1 MDFKNKVVLVTG
13 ASKGIGKAT
22 ALLFGKL
29 GASVVV
35 NYNSD
40 EKNAKEVAELIKKSG
55 GKAICIKADV
65 SKQNEVKEMFKQ
77 TLKTYAT
84 IDILVNNAGFANKSK
99 TILDAT
105 SEEWDATFAT
115 NLKGVFLCCQEAAKI
130 MLEKNTGTIVNISSI
145 RGLEHCGR
153 PGILDYCAAKAG
165 VINLTKSLAKELAPN
180 IRVNS
185 VAPGFTETDNAKKWP
200 EDVKKKAVNDA
211 YIKRLV
217 QPEEIANAVAFL
229 ASNEASAITG
239 QVLIV
244 DCGYS
249 LK

>member
-29 GASVVV
+29 GANVIV
-35 NYNSD
+35 NYRSD
-40 EKNAKEVAELIKKSG
+40 DKNALNVVSLIEKSG
-55 GKAICIKADV
+55 VKAICVKADV
-65 SKQNEVKEMFKQ
+65 SKASEVKEMFKQ
-77 TLKTYAT
+77 ARKTFGT
-84 IDILVNNAGFANKSK
+84 IDILVNNAGFSTKSK
-99 TILDAT
+99 TLLELT
-105 SEEWDATFAT
+105 EEEWDFVFAT
-115 NLKGVFLCCQEAAKI
+115 NSKGVFLCSQEAARI
-130 MLEKNTGTIVNISSI
+130 MIEKKSGCIVNISSI
-145 RGLEHCGR
+145 RGLENCGR
-153 PGILDYCAAKAG
+153 PGILNYCAAKAAA
-165 VINLTKSLAKELAPN
+165 INLTKSLAKELAPN

-185 VAPGFTETDNAKKWP
+185 VAPGFTDTDNAKNWP
-200 EDVKKKAVNDA
+200 EEVKKSAINDT
-211 YIKRLV
+211 YLKRLV

-229 ASNEASAITG
+229 ASNEANAITG